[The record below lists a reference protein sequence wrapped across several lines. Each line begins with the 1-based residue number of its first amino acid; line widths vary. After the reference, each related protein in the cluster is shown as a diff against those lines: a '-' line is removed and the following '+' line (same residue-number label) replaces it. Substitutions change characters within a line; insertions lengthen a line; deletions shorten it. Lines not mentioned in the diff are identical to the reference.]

1 MVKHIILWT
10 LKEMS
15 DSEKESVKAGIRS
28 SCRQQS
34 KMRYLVNTKFLQ
46 V

>member
-15 DSEKESVKAGIRS
+15 ASEKESVKVGIR
-28 SCRQQS
+28 RV
-34 KMRYLVNTKFLQ
+34 KAR
-46 V
+46 